1 MISLSRVTKIY
12 RRKKGWHFENIVALN
27 CIDLEINKGEI
38 IGYIGPNGAGKS
50 TTIKVMT
57 GVLKPDTGKCYIDG
71 KIPWKSRKEVAKE
84 IGVVFGQKTQL
95 WWDLPVVNSYEL
107 IKDIYGISDY
117 DYKQRMGELSALLDI
132 ESILD
137 IPPRQLSL
145 GQRMKCDIVASLLHN
160 PKVLFLD
167 EPTIG
172 LDSPS
177 KLSIRKFIKDI
188 NHKYKTTIVLTTHD
202 MSDIEALA
210 DRIILIGNGKIL
222 FDTTK
227 HQFKKMFTGST
238 SLDDMIVKCYKEFG
252 LWDH

>member
-1 MISLSRVTKIY
+1 MISLSGVTKTY
-12 RRKKGWHFENIVALN
+12 KRKKGWHFESIVALN
-27 CIDLEINKGEI
+27 DINLEIQKGEI

-50 TTIKVMT
+50 TTIKVMS
-57 GVLKPDTGKCYIDG
+57 GVLKPNTGKCLIDG
-71 KIPWKSRKEVAKE
+71 KTPWKNRKEVVKE

-95 WWDLPVVNSYEL
+95 WWDLPIINSYEL

-117 DYKQRMGELSALLDI
+117 DYKQRLCELSALLDI
-132 ESILD
+132 ERILD

-167 EPTIG
+167 ELTIG

-177 KLSIRKFIKDI
+177 KLSIRQFIKNI
-188 NHKYKTTIVLTTHD
+188 NQKYKTTIVLTTHD

-210 DRIILIGNGKIL
+210 DRIILIGNGRIL
-222 FDTTK
+222 IDTTK
-227 HQFKKMFTGST
+227 QQFKKMFTTST
-238 SLDDMIVKCYKEFG
+238 NLDDMIVKCYKEFG
-252 LWDH
+252 L